1 MALEGSPDADEA
13 VLALAIPGT
22 DPEESVNMMTWALT
36 FDAPPAFEYE
46 TATVIADGD
55 APVVAVQIDADVP
68 PCAVPPAGSV
78 EAALPVHAHRACT
91 VHVRPVD
98 VTELTSVL
106 CADDPWF
113 VAMRQTNRALAGGV
127 NDADVAVADPA
138 EFHAVLTVG
147 ALRVTAPPG

>member
-22 DPEESVNMMTWALT
+22 DPEESVNMTTWAFT
-36 FDAPPAFEYE
+36 FDPAPTLVYE
-46 TATVIADGD
+46 TATVIADGE
-55 APVVAVQIDADVP
+55 APVVVVQIEADVP

-91 VHVRPVD
+91 VHVSPVE
-98 VTELTSVL
+98 VTEETTVDDDEDAWLVVIRHTS
-106 CADDPWF
+106 
-113 VAMRQTNRALAGGV
+113 RALAGGV